1 MKNMKTLI
9 VMSALVVVLGVAGV
23 AYAADYK
30 TPADIAAAVTGKS
43 VTDVNAERAAG
54 KTYGT
59 IAKEADKLDEF
70 KAQMLEQRKARLDQ
84 RVKDGQI
91 TQQQADESY
100 NNIKNNQAT
109 CDGTGNGQ
117 GAGSGRGQGMGRGAG
132 NANGSCNG
140 TGSGIGPLN

>member
-43 VTDVNAERAAG
+43 ITDVNAERAEG
-54 KTYGT
+54 KSYGT
-59 IAKEADKLDEF
+59 IANEAEKLDEF
-70 KAQMLEQRKARLDQ
+70 KAQLLEQRKARLDQ

-91 TQQQADESY
+91 TQEQADESY
-100 NNIKNNQAT
+100 NTIKNNQAT

-117 GAGSGRGQGMGRGAG
+117 GAGSGRGQGMGRGTG

-140 TGSGIGPLN
+140 KGSGIGR

>member
-23 AYAADYK
+23 AYATDDK

-43 VTDVNAERAAG
+43 ITDVNAERAEG
-54 KTYGT
+54 KSYGT
-59 IAKEADKLDEF
+59 IANEAEKLDEF
-70 KAQMLEQRKARLDQ
+70 KAQLLEQRKARLDQ

-91 TQQQADESY
+91 TQEQADESY
-100 NNIKNNQAT
+100 NTIKNNQAT

-117 GAGSGRGQGMGRGAG
+117 GAGSGRGQGMGRGTG

-140 TGSGIGPLN
+140 KGSGIGR

>member
-1 MKNMKTLI
+1 MKNMKKIIAL
-9 VMSALVVVLGVAGV
+9 SALVVVLGAVGI
-23 AYAADYK
+23 AYAADNK
-30 TPADIAAAVTGKS
+30 TPADITAALTGKS
-43 VTDVNAERAAG
+43 ITDVNTERAAG

-70 KAQMLEQRKARLDQ
+70 KAQMLEQRKAVLDQ

-91 TQQQADESY
+91 TQKQADESY
-100 NNIKNNQAT
+100 NTIKNNQVT

-117 GAGSGRGQGMGRGAG
+117 GAGSGQGMGRGTG

-140 TGSGIGPLN
+140 KGSGIGR